1 MSKLYIN
8 MKLGFTTLALF
19 MQDNS
24 KIIDL
29 AKRHGFEIIEILG
42 EGPFFEKDN
51 MEYKDCGLDVRIHAA
66 TVDINIAS
74 LNRGI
79 RNESV
84 RQMIQCGEYAKS
96 IDANTITVHPGI
108 IGRNEPRLR
117 KWALEY
123 AIESVGE
130 IIDNT
135 DVEVSVENMPV
146 RGKFLANTVEEIE
159 MIQEATGCSLTID
172 TGHGNTCGNL
182 EEMLSLKNISYCH
195 LNDNDGVKDQHITL
209 GEGTLDLNLLK
220 KIDTAIIELNNFDNI
235 LKSKEVIE
243 KL

>member
-1 MSKLYIN
+1 
-8 MKLGFTTLALF
+8 MKLGFTTLAVF
-19 MQDNS
+19 MQPNND
-24 KIIDL
+24 IIDL
-29 AKRHGFEIIEILG
+29 AKKHGFEIIEILG
-42 EGPFFEKDN
+42 EDPFYEKDN
-51 MEYKDCGLDVRIHAA
+51 GEFKDCGLDMRIHAA

-79 RNESV
+79 RTESV
-84 RQMIQCGEYAKS
+84 KQMIQCGQYAES
-96 IDANTITVHPGI
+96 INANTITVHPGI

-117 KWALEY
+117 SWALEL

-135 DVEVSVENMPV
+135 HVEISVENMPV
-146 RGKFLANTVEEIE
+146 RGKFLGNTVEEIE

-182 EEMLSLKNISYCH
+182 EEMLELKNISYCH
-195 LNDNDGVKDQHITL
+195 LNDNDGKKDQHIAL
-209 GEGTLDLNLLK
+209 GDGTLDLNLLK

-235 LKSKEVIE
+235 LKSKEVIDN
-243 KL
+243 L

>member
-1 MSKLYIN
+1 

-19 MQDNS
+19 MQPNS
-24 KIIDL
+24 YIIDL
-29 AKRHGFEIIEILG
+29 AKQHGFEIIEILG
-42 EGPFFEKDN
+42 EGPFFENEN
-51 MEYKDCGLDVRIHAA
+51 MEYRDCGLDVRIHAA

-84 RQMIQCGEYAKS
+84 RQMIQCGQYAETIGAK
-96 IDANTITVHPGI
+96 TITVHPGI

-117 KWALEY
+117 NAALEF
-123 AIESVGE
+123 AVESVGE

-135 DVEVSVENMPV
+135 NVEVSVENMPV

-159 MIQEATGCSLTID
+159 MIQQETGCSLTID

-220 KIDTAIIELNNFDNI
+220 RIDTAIIELNNFDNV
-235 LKSKEVIE
+235 LKSKEVIDN
-243 KL
+243 L

>member
-1 MSKLYIN
+1 

-19 MQDNS
+19 MEEND

-29 AKRHGFEIIEILG
+29 AKKHDFEIIEILG
-42 EGPFFEKDN
+42 EGPFFEREN
-51 MEYKDCGLDVRIHAA
+51 MEYRDCGLDMRIHAA

-74 LNRGI
+74 LNKGI
-79 RNESV
+79 REESV
-84 RQMIQCGEYAKS
+84 RQMIQCGQYAET
-96 IDANTITVHPGI
+96 INANTITVHPGI
-108 IGRNEPRLR
+108 IGRNEPHLR

-123 AIESVGE
+123 AIESVGH

-135 DVEVSVENMPV
+135 NVEISVENMPV
-146 RGKFLANTVEEIE
+146 RGKFLGNTVEEIE

-182 EEMLSLKNISYCH
+182 EEMLNLKNISYCH

-235 LKSKEVIE
+235 LKSKEVIDN
-243 KL
+243 L

>member
-1 MSKLYIN
+1 

-19 MQDNS
+19 MQDNN

-29 AKRHGFEIIEILG
+29 AKQHGFEIIEILG

-51 MEYKDCGLDVRIHAA
+51 MEYKDCGLDMRIHAA

-79 RNESV
+79 RTESV
-84 RQMIQCGEYAKS
+84 KQMIQCGEYAEK
-96 IDANTITVHPGI
+96 INANTITVHPGI

-117 KWALEY
+117 KAAMEIS
-123 AIESVGE
+123 IESVGE

-135 DVEVSVENMPV
+135 NVEVSVENMPV
-146 RGKFLANTVEEIE
+146 RGKFLGNTVEEIE

-182 EEMLSLKNISYCH
+182 EEMLSLKDISYCH

-220 KIDTAIIELNNFDNI
+220 RIDTAIIELNNFDNI
-235 LKSKEVIE
+235 LKSKEVVDN
-243 KL
+243 L

>member
-1 MSKLYIN
+1 

-19 MQDNS
+19 MQPNEY
-24 KIIDL
+24 IINL
-29 AKRHGFEIIEILG
+29 AKKFGFEIIEILG
-42 EGPFFEKDN
+42 EGPFFEKEN
-51 MEYKDCGLDVRIHAA
+51 FEYRDCGMDIRIHAA

-74 LNRGI
+74 LNKGI

-84 RQMIQCGEYAKS
+84 KQMIQCGQYAES
-96 IDANTITVHPGI
+96 INANTITVHPGI

-117 KWALEY
+117 KWALEI

-135 DVEVSVENMPV
+135 NVEISVENMPV
-146 RGKFLANTVEEIE
+146 RGKFLGNTVEEIE

-235 LKSKEVIE
+235 LKSMEVI
-243 KL
+243 KNL

>member
-1 MSKLYIN
+1 

-19 MQDNS
+19 MEDNG
-24 KIIDL
+24 KIINL
-29 AKRHGFEIIEILG
+29 AKQHGFEIIEILG
-42 EGPFFEKDN
+42 EGPFFENEN
-51 MEYKDCGLDVRIHAA
+51 MEYKNCGLDMRIHAA

-74 LNRGI
+74 LNKGI
-79 RNESV
+79 RAESV
-84 RQMIQCGEYAKS
+84 KQMIQCGQYAEK
-96 IDANTITVHPGI
+96 INANTITVHPGI
-108 IGRNEPRLR
+108 IGRNEPHLR
-117 KWALEY
+117 KMALEFS
-123 AIESVGE
+123 IESVGN

-135 DVEVSVENMPV
+135 DVEISVENMPV
-146 RGKFLANTVEEIE
+146 RGKFLGNTVEEIE

-195 LNDNDGVKDQHITL
+195 LNDNDGVRDQHITL
-209 GEGTLDLNLLK
+209 GEGTLDLSLLK

-243 KL
+243 NL

>member
-1 MSKLYIN
+1 

-19 MQDNS
+19 MQPNS
-24 KIIDL
+24 YIIDL
-29 AKRHGFEIIEILG
+29 AKQHGFEIIEILG
-42 EGPFFEKDN
+42 EGPFFENEN
-51 MEYKDCGLDVRIHAA
+51 MEYRDCGLDMRIHAA

-84 RQMIQCGEYAKS
+84 RQMIQCGQYAETIGAK
-96 IDANTITVHPGI
+96 TITVHPGI

-117 KWALEY
+117 NAALEF
-123 AIESVGE
+123 AVESVGE

-135 DVEVSVENMPV
+135 NVEVSVENMPV

-159 MIQEATGCSLTID
+159 MIQQETGCSLTID

-195 LNDNDGVKDQHITL
+195 LNDNDGVKDQLITL

-220 KIDTAIIELNNFDNI
+220 RIDTAIIELNNFDNV
-235 LKSKEVIE
+235 LKSKEVIDN
-243 KL
+243 L

>member
-1 MSKLYIN
+1 

-19 MQDNS
+19 MQPNDD
-24 KIIDL
+24 IIDL
-29 AKRHGFEIIEILG
+29 AKKHGFEIIEILG
-42 EGPFFEKDN
+42 EGPFFENDN
-51 MEYKDCGLDVRIHAA
+51 MEFKDCGLDMRIHAA

-74 LNRGI
+74 LNKGI
-79 RNESV
+79 RAESV
-84 RQMIQCGEYAKS
+84 RQMIQCGEYAES
-96 IDANTITVHPGI
+96 INANTITVHPGI

-117 KWALEY
+117 KAALEF
-123 AIESVGE
+123 AIESFGE
-130 IIDNT
+130 IMDSTN
-135 DVEVSVENMPV
+135 VEVSVENMPV
-146 RGKFLANTVEEIE
+146 RGKFLGNTVEEIE

-220 KIDTAIIELNNFDNI
+220 RIDTAIIELNNFDNI
-235 LKSKEVIE
+235 LKSKEVIDN
-243 KL
+243 L